1 MISTGTACA
10 ACGATMAP
18 DARYCSNCA
27 TGREDPNTRALF
39 VVDGTTGLF
48 NGAFT
53 SAMVDHETS
62 RAVRYKRPLTI
73 LVALIDHSE
82 FIANDLGPAN
92 TNRLLQELADVLAGA
107 VRDIDTVGYLGDRY
121 CILLPETDQNGA
133 MVAADKIM
141 HAVAAHQFTA
151 GSGQWERLTISLGAA
166 SVNSDRMGRQ
176 DLIELATKAL
186 LDGRNDGSNR
196 VHLFHQVS

>member
-1 MISTGTACA
+1 MISTGVTCA
-10 ACGATMAP
+10 ACGALMAA
-18 DARYCSNCA
+18 DANYCSNCA

-53 SAMVDHETS
+53 TAMVDHETS

-73 LVALIDHSE
+73 LVGLVDHSE
-82 FIANDLGPAN
+82 FIANDLGPTNTAN
-92 TNRLLQELADVLAGA
+92 LLRELADVLAAA

-121 CILLPETDQNGA
+121 CVLLPETDQNGA

-141 HAVAAHQFTA
+141 HAVAAHQFA
-151 GSGQWERLTISLGAA
+151 SGAGQWERLTMSFGSA
-166 SVNSDRMGRQ
+166 SVNFERMGRQ
-176 DLIELATKAL
+176 DLVEVATRAL
-186 LDGRNDGSNR
+186 LDGRADGSNR
-196 VHLFHQVS
+196 VHINHQA

>member
-1 MISTGTACA
+1 MISTGTSCA
-10 ACGATMAP
+10 ACGSPMAP
-18 DARYCSNCA
+18 EANYCSNCA
-27 TGREDPNTRALF
+27 TGREDPTTRALF

-53 SAMVDHETS
+53 AALVDHETS

-82 FIANDLGPAN
+82 FIANDLGPSN
-92 TNRLLQELADVLAGA
+92 GPSLLRELGEVLADA

-121 CILLPETDQNGA
+121 CVVLPETDQAGA

-141 HAVAAHQFTA
+141 HSVAAHQFTSGA
-151 GSGQWERLTISLGAA
+151 GQWERLTISLGMAT
-166 SVNSDRMGRQ
+166 VNSDRMGRQ
-176 DLIELATKAL
+176 DLIDLASTAL
-186 LDGRNDGSNR
+186 LAGRSDGSNR
-196 VHLFHQVS
+196 VHLNHGA

>member
-1 MISTGTACA
+1 
-10 ACGATMAP
+10 MAH
-18 DARYCSNCA
+18 DANYCSNCA

-53 SAMVDHETS
+53 TAMVDHETS
-62 RAVRYKRPLTI
+62 RAVRYKRPLSV
-73 LVALIDHSE
+73 LVALVDHSE

-92 TNRLLQELADVLAGA
+92 GAALLREVAEVLAAA

-121 CILLPETDQNGA
+121 CILLPETEQNGA

-141 HAVAAHQFTA
+141 HAVATHQYAA
-151 GSGQWERLTISLGAA
+151 GRGQWERLTISLGMATA
-166 SVNSDRMGRQ
+166 NADRMGRQ
-176 DLIELATKAL
+176 DLIELATQAL
-186 LDGRNDGSNR
+186 LEGRSDGSNR
-196 VHLFHQVS
+196 VHLNYGVT

>member
-1 MISTGTACA
+1 MISTDTFCA
-10 ACGATMAP
+10 ACGAPMAP

-53 SAMVDHETS
+53 TAMVDHETS
-62 RAVRYKRPLTI
+62 RAIRYKRPLTI
-73 LVALIDHSE
+73 LVGLLDHSD
-82 FIANDLGPAN
+82 FIANDLGPTNYAN
-92 TNRLLQELADVLAGA
+92 LLHELADTLAAA

-141 HAVAAHQFTA
+141 HAVAAHQFA
-151 GSGQWERLTISLGAA
+151 SGGGQWERLTMSFGAA
-166 SVNSDRMGRQ
+166 SVSLDRMGRQ
-176 DLIELATKAL
+176 DLVEMGTRAL
-186 LDGRNDGSNR
+186 LEGRADGSNR
-196 VHLFHQVS
+196 VHISHQV

>member
-1 MISTGTACA
+1 MISTGVTCA
-10 ACGATMAP
+10 ACGAQMAA
-18 DARYCSNCA
+18 DANYCPNCA

-48 NGAFT
+48 NSAFT
-53 SAMVDHETS
+53 TAMVDHETS

-73 LVALIDHSE
+73 LIGLVDHSE

-92 TNRLLQELADVLAGA
+92 TAGLLRELADVLAAA

-141 HAVAAHQFTA
+141 HAVAAHQFTSGA
-151 GSGQWERLTISLGAA
+151 GQWERLTMSFGAA
-166 SVNSDRMGRQ
+166 SVNFDRMGRQ
-176 DLIELATKAL
+176 DLVEVATRAL
-186 LDGRNDGSNR
+186 LDGRADGSNR
-196 VHLFHQVS
+196 VHINHQA

>member
-1 MISTGTACA
+1 MISTGTSCA
-10 ACGATMAP
+10 ACGAPMAA
-18 DARYCSNCA
+18 DANYCSNCA
-27 TGREDPNTRALF
+27 TGREDPDTRALF
-39 VVDGTTGLF
+39 VVDGMTGLF

-73 LVALIDHSE
+73 LIGLIDHSE

-92 TNRLLQELADVLAGA
+92 TGALMRELAEVLAGA
-107 VRDIDTVGYLGDRY
+107 VRDIDTVGFLGDRY

-141 HAVAAHQFTA
+141 HAVAAHQYQS
-151 GSGQWERLTISLGAA
+151 GHGQWERITISLGVA
-166 SVNSDRMGRQ
+166 SVNFERMGRQ
-176 DLIELATKAL
+176 DLVELATEAL
-186 LDGRNDGSNR
+186 LEGRDEGSNR
-196 VHLFHQVS
+196 IHTLHGVN

>member
-1 MISTGTACA
+1 MA
-10 ACGATMAP
+10 AEAN
-18 DARYCSNCA
+18 YCPNCA

-53 SAMVDHETS
+53 TAMVDHETS

-73 LVALIDHSE
+73 LVGLIDHSD

-92 TNRLLQELADVLAGA
+92 SGALLHELADVLAAA

-141 HAVAAHQFTA
+141 HAVAAHQFA
-151 GSGQWERLTISLGAA
+151 SGKGQWERLTMSFGAA

-176 DLIELATKAL
+176 DLVELATMAL
-186 LDGRNDGSNR
+186 LNGRADGSNR
-196 VHLFHQVS
+196 VHLYHQVT

>member
-1 MISTGTACA
+1 M
-10 ACGATMAP
+10 ACGAQMAA
-18 DARYCSNCA
+18 DANYCPNCA

-53 SAMVDHETS
+53 TAMVDHETS

-73 LVALIDHSE
+73 LVGLVDHSE
-82 FIANDLGPAN
+82 FIATDLGPAN
-92 TNRLLQELADVLAGA
+92 TGSLLREVADVLAGA

-141 HAVAAHQFTA
+141 HAVAAHEFTSGA
-151 GSGQWERLTISLGAA
+151 GQWGRLTMSFGEA
-166 SVNSDRMGRQ
+166 SVNFDRMGRQ
-176 DLIELATKAL
+176 DLVEVATRAL
-186 LDGRNDGSNR
+186 LDGRADGSNR
-196 VHLFHQVS
+196 VHLNHQA

>member
-1 MISTGTACA
+1 M
-10 ACGATMAP
+10 ACGAQMA
-18 DARYCSNCA
+18 AGANYCPNCA

-53 SAMVDHETS
+53 TAMVDHETS

-73 LVALIDHSE
+73 LVGLVDHSE
-82 FIANDLGPAN
+82 FIATDLGPAN
-92 TNRLLQELADVLAGA
+92 TGSLLREVADVLAGA

-141 HAVAAHQFTA
+141 HAVAAHEFTSGA
-151 GSGQWERLTISLGAA
+151 GQWGRLTMSFGEA
-166 SVNSDRMGRQ
+166 SVNFDRMGRQ
-176 DLIELATKAL
+176 DLVEVATRAL
-186 LDGRNDGSNR
+186 LDGRADGSNR
-196 VHLFHQVS
+196 VHLNHQA

>member
-1 MISTGTACA
+1 MISTGTSCA
-10 ACGATMAP
+10 ACGAQMAP
-18 DARYCSNCA
+18 DANFCSNCA

-53 SAMVDHETS
+53 TAMVDHETS

-73 LVALIDHSE
+73 LVGLVDHSE
-82 FIANDLGPAN
+82 FIANDLGPAK
-92 TNRLLQELADVLAGA
+92 TDGLLHELADVLAAA

-151 GSGQWERLTISLGAA
+151 GVGQWERLTMSFGAA
-166 SVNSDRMGRQ
+166 SVNFDRMGRQ
-176 DLIELATKAL
+176 DLVELATRAL
-186 LDGRNDGSNR
+186 LDGRADGSNR
-196 VHLFHQVS
+196 VHLHHQVT